1 MSKKSNRKKTSKKR
15 QAMSSASNKRP
26 IIILATILVAVG
38 SYFFYFKGDRNPYA
52 YRPDKAPLDIEAL
65 KGGETRSTLSPVS
78 FVGNVARAYNVA
90 RENRELL
97 DSIHC
102 YCNCKETIGHKSL
115 FRHLRQGG
123 QMYIGRGTEMTAG
136 WFWPPI
142 TTQINSK
149 FAARRLNALIDISF
163 RGIETLGP

>member
-26 IIILATILVAVG
+26 IIILAAILVAVG

-52 YRPDKAPLDIEAL
+52 YRPGKAPLDIEAL

-115 FRHLRQGG
+115 LSCFTDKHAVDCKICQDQAFYAEFRFKEGNDIAQVRLAVDKKFWKPLR
-123 QMYIGRGTEMTAG
+123 
-136 WFWPPI
+136 
-142 TTQINSK
+142 
-149 FAARRLNALIDISF
+149 
-163 RGIETLGP
+163 

>member
-26 IIILATILVAVG
+26 IIILAAILVAVG

-52 YRPDKAPLDIEAL
+52 YRPDKASLDIEAL

-115 FRHLRQGG
+115 LSCFTDKHAVDCKICQDQAFYAESRFKEGNDIVQVRLAVDKKFWKPLR
-123 QMYIGRGTEMTAG
+123 
-136 WFWPPI
+136 
-142 TTQINSK
+142 
-149 FAARRLNALIDISF
+149 
-163 RGIETLGP
+163 

>member
-1 MSKKSNRKKTSKKR
+1 MSKKIKSKKTSKKR
-15 QAMSSASNKRP
+15 QAMSSASNKRS

-115 FRHLRQGG
+115 LSCFTDKHAVDCKICQDQAFYAESRFKEGNDIAQVRLAVDKKFWKPLR
-123 QMYIGRGTEMTAG
+123 
-136 WFWPPI
+136 
-142 TTQINSK
+142 
-149 FAARRLNALIDISF
+149 
-163 RGIETLGP
+163 

>member
-26 IIILATILVAVG
+26 IIILAAILVAVG

-102 YCNCKETIGHKSL
+102 YCNCKKTIGHKSL
-115 FRHLRQGG
+115 LSCFTDKHAVDCKICQDQAFYAESRFKEGNDIAQV
-123 QMYIGRGTEMTAG
+123 
-136 WFWPPI
+136 
-142 TTQINSK
+142 
-149 FAARRLNALIDISF
+149 RLAVDKK
-163 RGIETLGP
+163 

>member
-1 MSKKSNRKKTSKKR
+1 MSKKIKSKKTSKKR
-15 QAMSSASNKRP
+15 QAMSSASNKRL
-26 IIILATILVAVG
+26 IIILASLLVAVG

-115 FRHLRQGG
+115 LSCFTDKHAVDCKICQDQAFYAESRFKEGNDIAQVRLAVDKKFWKPLR
-123 QMYIGRGTEMTAG
+123 
-136 WFWPPI
+136 
-142 TTQINSK
+142 
-149 FAARRLNALIDISF
+149 
-163 RGIETLGP
+163 

>member
-1 MSKKSNRKKTSKKR
+1 MRKKSKRKKTSKKR
-15 QAMSSASNKRP
+15 QAKSSASNKRL
-26 IIILATILVAVG
+26 IIILASLLVAVG

-115 FRHLRQGG
+115 LSCFTDKHAVDCKICQDQAFYAESRFKEGNDIAQVRLAVDKKFWKPLR
-123 QMYIGRGTEMTAG
+123 
-136 WFWPPI
+136 
-142 TTQINSK
+142 
-149 FAARRLNALIDISF
+149 
-163 RGIETLGP
+163 

>member
-1 MSKKSNRKKTSKKR
+1 MSKKIKSKKTSKKR

-26 IIILATILVAVG
+26 IIILAAILVAVG

-115 FRHLRQGG
+115 LSCFTDKHAVDCKICQDQAFYAESRFKEGNDIAQVRLAVDKKFWKPLR
-123 QMYIGRGTEMTAG
+123 
-136 WFWPPI
+136 
-142 TTQINSK
+142 
-149 FAARRLNALIDISF
+149 
-163 RGIETLGP
+163 

>member
-1 MSKKSNRKKTSKKR
+1 MSKKIKSKKTSKKR
-15 QAMSSASNKRP
+15 QAMSLASNKRP

-115 FRHLRQGG
+115 LSCFTDKHAVDCKICQDQAFYAESRFKEGNDIAQVRLAVDKKFWKPLR
-123 QMYIGRGTEMTAG
+123 
-136 WFWPPI
+136 
-142 TTQINSK
+142 
-149 FAARRLNALIDISF
+149 
-163 RGIETLGP
+163 

>member
-15 QAMSSASNKRP
+15 QAKSSASNKRL
-26 IIILATILVAVG
+26 IIILASLLVAVG

-52 YRPDKAPLDIEAL
+52 YRPDKASLDIEAL

-90 RENRELL
+90 GENRELL

-115 FRHLRQGG
+115 LSCFTDKHAVDCKICQDQAFYAESRFKEGNDIAQVRLAVDKKFWKPLR
-123 QMYIGRGTEMTAG
+123 
-136 WFWPPI
+136 
-142 TTQINSK
+142 
-149 FAARRLNALIDISF
+149 
-163 RGIETLGP
+163 

>member
-26 IIILATILVAVG
+26 IIILAAILVAVG

-52 YRPDKAPLDIEAL
+52 YRPGKAPLDIEAL

-115 FRHLRQGG
+115 LSCFTDKHAVDCKICQDKAFYAESRFKEGNDIAQVRLAVDKKFWKPLR
-123 QMYIGRGTEMTAG
+123 
-136 WFWPPI
+136 
-142 TTQINSK
+142 
-149 FAARRLNALIDISF
+149 
-163 RGIETLGP
+163 

>member
-1 MSKKSNRKKTSKKR
+1 MSKKIKSKKTSKKR

-115 FRHLRQGG
+115 LSCFTDKHAVDCKICQDQAFYAESRFKEGNDIAQVRLAVDKKFWKPLR
-123 QMYIGRGTEMTAG
+123 
-136 WFWPPI
+136 
-142 TTQINSK
+142 
-149 FAARRLNALIDISF
+149 
-163 RGIETLGP
+163 

>member
-115 FRHLRQGG
+115 LSCFTDKIKAYL
-123 QMYIGRGTEMTAG
+123 
-136 WFWPPI
+136 
-142 TTQINSK
+142 SK
-149 FAARRLNALIDISF
+149 N
-163 RGIETLGP
+163 T

>member
-1 MSKKSNRKKTSKKR
+1 MSKKIKSKKTSKKR
-15 QAMSSASNKRP
+15 QAMSSASNKRS

-78 FVGNVARAYNVA
+78 FVGIVARAYNVA
-90 RENRELL
+90 SENRELL

-115 FRHLRQGG
+115 LSCFTDKHAVDCKICQDQAFYAESRFKEGNDIAQVRLAVDKKFWKPLR
-123 QMYIGRGTEMTAG
+123 
-136 WFWPPI
+136 
-142 TTQINSK
+142 
-149 FAARRLNALIDISF
+149 
-163 RGIETLGP
+163 

>member
-1 MSKKSNRKKTSKKR
+1 MRKKSKRKKTSKKR
-15 QAMSSASNKRP
+15 QAKSSASNKRL
-26 IIILATILVAVG
+26 IIILASLLVAVG

-52 YRPDKAPLDIEAL
+52 YRPDKASLDIEAL

-90 RENRELL
+90 GENRELL

-115 FRHLRQGG
+115 LSCFTDKHAVDCKICQDQAFYAESRFKEGNDIAQVRLAVDKKFWKPLR
-123 QMYIGRGTEMTAG
+123 
-136 WFWPPI
+136 
-142 TTQINSK
+142 
-149 FAARRLNALIDISF
+149 
-163 RGIETLGP
+163 

>member
-1 MSKKSNRKKTSKKR
+1 MSKKIKSKKTSKKR
-15 QAMSSASNKRP
+15 QAMSSASNKRS

-52 YRPDKAPLDIEAL
+52 YRPDKASLDIEAL

-90 RENRELL
+90 GENRELL

-115 FRHLRQGG
+115 LSCFTDKHAVDCKICQDQAFYAESRFKEGNDIAQVRLAVDKKFWKPLR
-123 QMYIGRGTEMTAG
+123 
-136 WFWPPI
+136 
-142 TTQINSK
+142 
-149 FAARRLNALIDISF
+149 
-163 RGIETLGP
+163 

>member
-15 QAMSSASNKRP
+15 QAKSSASNKRP
-26 IIILATILVAVG
+26 IIILAAILVAVG

-90 RENRELL
+90 GENRELL

-115 FRHLRQGG
+115 LSCFTDKHAVDCKICQDQAFYAESRFKEGNDIAQVRLAVDKKFWKPLR
-123 QMYIGRGTEMTAG
+123 
-136 WFWPPI
+136 
-142 TTQINSK
+142 
-149 FAARRLNALIDISF
+149 
-163 RGIETLGP
+163 

>member
-115 FRHLRQGG
+115 LSCFTDKHAVDCKICQDQAFYAESRFKEGNDIAQVRLAVDKKFWKPLR
-123 QMYIGRGTEMTAG
+123 
-136 WFWPPI
+136 
-142 TTQINSK
+142 
-149 FAARRLNALIDISF
+149 
-163 RGIETLGP
+163 

>member
-1 MSKKSNRKKTSKKR
+1 MSKKIKSKKTSKKR

-26 IIILATILVAVG
+26 IIILAAILVAVG

-115 FRHLRQGG
+115 LSCFTDKHAVDCKICQDQAFYAESRFKEGNDIVQVRLAVDKKFWKPLR
-123 QMYIGRGTEMTAG
+123 
-136 WFWPPI
+136 
-142 TTQINSK
+142 
-149 FAARRLNALIDISF
+149 
-163 RGIETLGP
+163 

>member
-26 IIILATILVAVG
+26 IIILAAILVAVG

-115 FRHLRQGG
+115 LSCFTDKHAVDCKICQDQAFYAESRFKEGNDIAQVRLAVDKKFWKPLR
-123 QMYIGRGTEMTAG
+123 
-136 WFWPPI
+136 
-142 TTQINSK
+142 
-149 FAARRLNALIDISF
+149 
-163 RGIETLGP
+163 